1 MNKLIKI
8 SLLAFIFPVFTYT
21 QKSET
26 DLLRNQ
32 VKFPL
37 GASVDADMLLTN
49 KRYRDVANKEF
60 NSITAENHMKMY
72 IIHPE
77 QNRYDFSAADSIVD
91 FALKNGK
98 RVHGHTLVWFDGT
111 ADWLKNFKGTDKEF
125 SNEVKKHIQTV
136 VKHYKGKVTSWD
148 VVNEY
153 LSHNGDSVRDC
164 IFTRRMGKAYLAQC
178 FQWAHEADP
187 KAILIYNEYGME
199 WSEKKL
205 QAMKSIALD
214 FLKRKIPIHGLG
226 VQFHVKTFDKDE
238 QIVRTLTELSQT
250 GLKIHISELDVM
262 VNGHNQPIAVYT
274 DSLKQLQTEKFKLIF
289 DAYRKQVPDKQQ
301 HGITFWNI
309 ADNDT
314 WLRKVYKIS
323 EWPLLF
329 DDNYIRK
336 PAYYKVLEK
345 VKSY

>member
-1 MNKLIKI
+1 
-8 SLLAFIFPVFTYT
+8 
-21 QKSET
+21 
-26 DLLRNQ
+26 
-32 VKFPL
+32 
-37 GASVDADMLLTN
+37 
-49 KRYRDVANKEF
+49 
-60 NSITAENHMKMY
+60 
-72 IIHPE
+72 
-77 QNRYDFSAADSIVD
+77 
-91 FALKNGK
+91 
-98 RVHGHTLVWFDGT
+98 
-111 ADWLKNFKGTDKEF
+111 
-125 SNEVKKHIQTV
+125 
-136 VKHYKGKVTSWD
+136 
-148 VVNEY
+148 
-153 LSHNGDSVRDC
+153 
-164 IFTRRMGKAYLAQC
+164 
-178 FQWAHEADP
+178 
-187 KAILIYNEYGME
+187 ME